1 MLHNVRVVGYPHIAN
16 YANIYDL
23 VNTFNMMI
31 LELFD
36 PAPLGYQD
44 ERNDK
49 SVLKIDDSR
58 KTRLTLAH
66 LNQLRKSH
74 DVRKLEHE
82 QKLKSVSTQY
92 KPAPEGGAMPGL

>member
-1 MLHNVRVVGYPHIAN
+1 M
-16 YANIYDL
+16 NI
-23 VNTFNMMI
+23 M
-31 LELFD
+31 ELFE
-36 PAPLGYQD
+36 PSPVGYQD

-82 QKLKSVSTQY
+82 QKLTSIAAQY
-92 KPAPEGGAMPGL
+92 KPAPEGGGMPGL